1 MEGLILV
8 YQNGMS
14 KKIYT
19 TINNFLSKKDFT
31 TIKNTIESENFPWY
45 YNHKITDKTDDVEQ
59 GYFTHLFYDQHIP
72 SHYFKCLKPLIDKLK
87 VKSIIRI
94 KANLYHK
101 TEKLI
106 FHKPHLDYDFK
117 HKGAILYLNTCNGY
131 TVLNGGTKIK
141 SVENTL
147 LLFDSSKTHNSTNC
161 TDKKIRL
168 NININ
173 YF

>member
-1 MEGLILV
+1 MLLE
-8 YQNGMS
+8 
-14 KKIYT
+14 
-19 TINNFLSKKDFT
+19 KKDFLNMVEQHRQNEFKKMR
-31 TIKNTIESENFPWY
+31 IKDLRKYFKLT
-45 YNHKITDKTDDVEQ
+45 HKINNEFIDMT
-59 GYFTHLFYDQHIP
+59 GNC
-72 SHYFKCLKPLIDKLK
+72 FKCLKPLIDKLN
-87 VKSIIRI
+87 VKSLIRI

>member
-1 MEGLILV
+1 MEDLILV
-8 YQNGMS
+8 CQNGMS
-14 KKIYT
+14 KEKYT
-19 TINNFLSKKDFT
+19 TINNFLSKKDF
-31 TIKNTIESENFPWY
+31 
-45 YNHKITDKTDDVEQ
+45 IT
-59 GYFTHLFYDQHIP
+59 
-72 SHYFKCLKPLIDKLK
+72 
-87 VKSIIRI
+87 I

-131 TVLNGGTKIK
+131 TVLNGGVKIK

-161 TDKKIRL
+161 TDKKIRV